1 MTPYEEHAAAYA
13 TLVGGR
19 LDLRNRHGPW
29 WQSISAPSDLPRRG
43 WKLHVSATVL
53 SAAAV
58 LGRCLPVLD
67 AYGAAFKVPA
77 ELDDLARLNSG
88 VRGSP
93 FRQIGKFLTV
103 YPTDVDQARRLA
115 VELDRVTAGL
125 PCPAVPG
132 ERRLS
137 PESCVFYRYGPFVR
151 DDGKDE
157 DREAENETGGEEPP
171 DPFSDLVRRRPAEP
185 SPLSGRYCVF
195 RQVQNRGSGG
205 VYLAFDLEADP
216 VQVRVIKEGRLHGE
230 VDGKG
235 RDGRWRLEHERR
247 WLVRLP
253 GHRVRVPPVLD
264 AFEVDGNGYLVLP
277 YLGPSLYEQLRDRTW
292 EADWRAR
299 VVVDVCELLARLHA
313 HGIFWRDLHAGNVVL
328 DASGITVIDVESMRE
343 TDDEEDAE
351 FYLAQDAVG
360 LAAFAVHV
368 MTGVT
373 AREDD
378 VVAVAQR
385 FLDGQ
390 NGPEDVTSHVVTTA
404 LAIARLRGRD
414 AHAVGKLRTAAD
426 HYPE

>member
-1 MTPYEEHAAAYA
+1 MTPYEEQAGAYA

-19 LDLRNRHGPW
+19 LDLRHRHGSW
-29 WQSISAPSDLPRRG
+29 WQSIDTPPDLPRRG

-53 SAAAV
+53 SAVAV
-58 LGRCLPVLD
+58 FERCLPVLD

-77 ELDDLARLNSG
+77 ALDDLARLNSG
-88 VRGSP
+88 VKGSP

-115 VELDRVTAGL
+115 AELDRVTAGL

-132 ERRLS
+132 EHRLS

-151 DDGKDE
+151 NDGKD
-157 DREAENETGGEEPP
+157 DRDADNETAGEEPP
-171 DPFSDLVRRRPAEP
+171 DPFSDLVLRRPPEP
-185 SPLSGRYCVF
+185 SPLSERYRVF
-195 RQVQNRGSGG
+195 RQLQNRGSGG

-216 VQVRVIKEGRLHGE
+216 AQVRIVKEGRLHGE

-235 RDGRWRLEHERR
+235 RDGRWRLENEHR
-247 WLVRLP
+247 WLVRLAS
-253 GHRVRVPPVLD
+253 HRVRVPPVLD

-292 EADWRAR
+292 EEDCRAR
-299 VVVDVCELLARLHA
+299 VVVDVCDLMARLHA

-328 DASGITVIDVESMRE
+328 DARGIAVIDVESMRQ
-343 TDDEEDAE
+343 TDDEEDAG

-360 LAAFAVHV
+360 LAAFAVHM

-378 VVAVAQR
+378 IVEVAQR
-385 FLDGQ
+385 FFDGHD
-390 NGPEDVTSHVVTTA
+390 GPQDVTSRVVTTA
-404 LAIARLRGRD
+404 LAVARLRGRD
-414 AHAVGKLRTAAD
+414 ADAVRKLRAAAG
-426 HYPE
+426 HHPE